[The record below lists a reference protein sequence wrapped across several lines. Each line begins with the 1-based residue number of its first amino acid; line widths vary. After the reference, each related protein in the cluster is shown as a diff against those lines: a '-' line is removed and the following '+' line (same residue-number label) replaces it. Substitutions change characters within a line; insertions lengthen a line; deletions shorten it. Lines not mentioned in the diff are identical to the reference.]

1 MSTTALSALAPAVVV
16 HLVFAVSALGLAPFA
31 LAARKGS
38 RLHRSAGHAWVTLML
53 GAALSSL
60 FIRDFR
66 LPNIAGY
73 TAIHLLTLAT
83 FAGIGRGLWLVSRRD
98 IAGHRLA
105 MQMTC
110 AGGLIAGAF
119 ALAPSR
125 FLGSLL
131 WAS

>member
-1 MSTTALSALAPAVVV
+1 MTTASLSALAPAVLV
-16 HLVFAVSALGLAPFA
+16 HLVFAVSALALTPIA

-38 RLHRSAGHAWVTLML
+38 RLHRSAGHAWVTLTL

-60 FIRDFR
+60 FIRDFN
-66 LPNIAGY
+66 LPNFAGY

-83 FAGIGRGLWLVSRRD
+83 FAGIGRGLWLVSQRN

-110 AGGLIAGAF
+110 AGSLIAGLF

-125 FLGSLL
+125 FLGGMI
-131 WAS
+131 

>member
-1 MSTTALSALAPAVVV
+1 MSASSLSSLAPAVLI
-16 HLVFAVSALGLAPFA
+16 HLVFAVSALALAPVA

-53 GAALSSL
+53 GTAISSL
-60 FIRDFR
+60 FIRDFS

-83 FAGIGRGLWLVSRRD
+83 FAGIGRGLWLVSQRD

-110 AGGLIAGAF
+110 TGGLIAGLF

-125 FLGSLL
+125 FLGG
-131 WAS
+131 WI